1 MSTSNKQ
8 IQQKLL
14 QENFRLSSGAER
26 CANCAHQEKVD
37 GLDGYSWYRCR
48 LMEYLFANGQRES
61 CVCNK
66 HMKGSQ
72 MDGLINELAGL
83 LIESKNANDQQKAK
97 NEQRKRNLLAEREQ
111 YTRELSQQTGLFAG
125 MKQRK
130 LQRKIAEIEEELRK
144 L

>member
-1 MSTSNKQ
+1 MSISNEQ
-8 IQQKLL
+8 LQRKLM
-14 QENFRLSSGAER
+14 QENFRLSSGTER

-37 GLDGYSWYRCR
+37 GYSWYRCR
-48 LMEYLFANGQRES
+48 LMEYFFAKGQRES

-66 HMKGSQ
+66 HMSGSQ
-72 MDGLINELAGL
+72 QDGLINELAIL
-83 LIESKNANDQQKAK
+83 LMETQNSTAK
-97 NEQRKRNLLAEREQ
+97 HRAEAEKRKRNLLAEREQ
-111 YTRELSQQTGLFAG
+111 YISELSQQTGLFAG